1 MKKMKFQNICR
12 QIGHVGIWS
21 R

>member
-1 MKKMKFQNICR
+1 MKKVKFQNICR
-12 QIGHVGIWS
+12 QIGHIGIWS